1 MKFGNIKSKIDYVL
15 TESFKNE
22 YHFKEEMLLFKKN
35 ILENKNL
42 TKLFYLYDELS
53 TKKNVDKNIVNDYIN
68 ECISIYE
75 NTINKIKN
83 SDIKKINDWLV
94 DVKVE
99 NHYEMIDNLFSVD
112 VLTLENKIKSRKII
126 SESLTDKEK
135 EKNNLINL
143 PLSSIVESVN
153 NTIREYIEN
162 LNESDKQQ
170 LIKLLSIN
178 ENDLRGHYNILKE
191 EVVDKLENHKNNS
204 DLETNKKIDE
214 TIDKVRNEKFD
225 KLNYVRLKNLNE
237 SL

>member
-53 TKKNVDKNIVNDYIN
+53 TKKNVDRNIVNDYIN

-99 NHYEMIDNLFSVD
+99 NHYKMIDDLFSVD
-112 VLTLENKIKSRKII
+112 VLALENKIKSRKII

>member
-42 TKLFYLYDELS
+42 TKLFYLYEELS
-53 TKKNVDKNIVNDYIN
+53 SKKNVEKNIVNEYIN

-94 DVKVE
+94 DVKVK
-99 NHYEMIDNLFSVD
+99 NKYEEIDNLFSND

-126 SESLTDKEK
+126 SESITQVIKPE
-135 EKNNLINL
+135 NNLINL
-143 PLSSIVESVN
+143 PISSMVETAN
-153 NTIREYIEN
+153 KTIREYIEN
-162 LNESDKQQ
+162 LNESDKLQ
-170 LIKLLSIN
+170 LTKLLSTN
-178 ENDLRGHYNILKE
+178 ENDLRGHYNIMKE
-191 EVVDKLENHKNNS
+191 EVVDKLEKHKKDS

-214 TIDKVRNEKFD
+214 TIIKVKNEKFD
-225 KLNYVRLKNLNE
+225 KLNYVRLKSLNE

>member
-99 NHYEMIDNLFSVD
+99 NHYEMIDDLFSVD
-112 VLTLENKIKSRKII
+112 VLALENKIKSRKII
-126 SESLTDKEK
+126 SESLTDKEI

>member
-99 NHYEMIDNLFSVD
+99 NHYEMIDDLFSVD